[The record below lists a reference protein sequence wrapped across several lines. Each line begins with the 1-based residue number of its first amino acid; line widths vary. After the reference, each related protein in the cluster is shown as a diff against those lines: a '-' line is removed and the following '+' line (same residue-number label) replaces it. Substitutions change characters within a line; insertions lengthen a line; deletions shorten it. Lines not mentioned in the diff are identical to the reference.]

1 MQLHYGG
8 ETKPPGFRVALPRTG
23 SGVAQNDAKFI
34 GYSVTTLQPSRQF
47 PPVFIEIAENE
58 IRLAA
63 VSFELAE
70 FSDPHRIASGGKV
83 AMSLLNLGFRSQLQ
97 SEAIHGCQIL
107 ARRTL

>member
-1 MQLHYGG
+1 MQLHCGG

-70 FSDPHRIASGGKV
+70 FGDSYRLASSRKV
-83 AMSLLNLGFRSQLQ
+83 AVSLFNVGFRCQLQ
-97 SEAIHGCQIL
+97 SEPIRWC
-107 ARRTL
+107 